1 MFEQTFKNIDD
12 VLWKEAGCT
21 TELDYTEQTSWLLF
35 LKYLDDLEQERAIE
49 AELAGKSYEFII
61 DEAHRWSA
69 WAAPRQADGS
79 VDRDRALIG
88 DDLIDYVNRQLF
100 PYLQGFKQRATSPDT
115 IEYKI
120 GEIFSEIKNRFQSGY
135 SLRDAL
141 EYIDELR
148 FRSQQEKHE
157 LSHLYEAKIKNM
169 GNAGRN
175 GGEYYTP
182 RPLIRAMIAVV
193 KPQIGDRIY
202 DGACGS
208 AGFLCE
214 SYDYLRRGNLT
225 TKQLEQLQTNTF
237 TGKEKKS
244 LAYVIAIMNMILHGI
259 DAPNIIHT
267 NTLTENLSDIQDKNR
282 FDIIFANPPF
292 GGKERKEVQQNFHIK
307 TGETAFLFLQH
318 FIKILKRGGRAA
330 IVIKNTFL
338 SNSDNASR
346 ALRQELVSSCNLH
359 TILDCPSGTFIGAG
373 VKTVVLFFEKGVSFD
388 SVQRTP
394 LFAQGQP
401 LTQGMSTQKIWYY
414 QLAPGRNMGKTNSL
428 NDEDLREFVEL
439 QASFAETEKSWLVDI
454 ADVARES
461 FDLSVK
467 NPNKAEDSLL
477 REPQEILDAIAL
489 LDKESAEILAGI
501 GGML

>member
-1 MFEQTFKNIDD
+1 MFRCSPCPN
-12 VLWKEAGCT
+12 
-21 TELDYTEQTSWLLF
+21 
-35 LKYLDDLEQERAIE
+35 
-49 AELAGKSYEFII
+49 
-61 DEAHRWSA
+61 
-69 WAAPRQADGS
+69 
-79 VDRDRALIG
+79 
-88 DDLIDYVNRQLF
+88 
-100 PYLQGFKQRATSPDT
+100 LQGFKQRATSPDT

-182 RPLIRAMIAVV
+182 RPLIRAIIQVV
-193 KPQIGDRIY
+193 KPKIGEKIY

-214 SYDYLRRGNLT
+214 TYDYLRDGKLT
-225 TKQLEQLQTNTF
+225 TKELEILQNNTF

-282 FDIIFANPPF
+282 FDVILANPPF
-292 GGKERKEVQQNFHIK
+292 GGKERKEIQQNFPIK

-318 FIKILKRGGRAA
+318 FIKILKIGGRAA

-346 ALRQELVSSCNLH
+346 ALRQELLSSCNLH
-359 TILDCPSGTFIGAG
+359 TILDCPGGTFIGAG
-373 VKTVVLFFEKGVSFD
+373 VKTVVLFFEKAPFD
-388 SVQRTP
+388 SAQGAASVPFGYFDSSQYKFAQGLP
-394 LFAQGQP
+394 LFAQGKS
-401 LTQGMSTQKIWYY
+401 LTEGMVTQKIWYY

-439 QASFAETEKSWLVDI
+439 QATFAESEKSWLVDI
-454 ADVARES
+454 ADIDQQT

-467 NPNKAEDSLL
+467 NPNKAEESAL
-477 REPQEILDAIAL
+477 REPQEILDEIAV
-489 LDKESAEILAGI
+489 LDAESAEILAGI
-501 GGML
+501 GGMVVSASLNHQNC